1 MGEIEQR
8 IVKDPNPETTL
19 RDVLDD
25 IVARNEFDRKLVR
38 FDLKAKKVVKL
49 VYQTTD

>member
-19 RDVLDD
+19 KAILDD

-38 FDLKAKKVVKL
+38 YDLKPKKAVKL
-49 VYQTTD
+49 VYQTPD